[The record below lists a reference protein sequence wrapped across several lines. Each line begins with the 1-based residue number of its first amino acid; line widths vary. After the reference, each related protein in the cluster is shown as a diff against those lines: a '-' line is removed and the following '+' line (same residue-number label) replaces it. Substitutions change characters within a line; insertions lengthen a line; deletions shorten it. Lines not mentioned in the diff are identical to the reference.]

1 MRLLVELT
9 VKVERV
15 FASKHRLKQFERV
28 DVMGVCVVMVGV
40 AMKALEAATGLCSLA
55 REGRTEMECMES

>member
-1 MRLLVELT
+1 MELT

-40 AMKALEAATGLCSLA
+40 AVKALETAIRLCSLA
-55 REGRTEMECMES
+55 REGRTEIECLES